1 MYLNWRNINRFITAN
16 MGISALE
23 TLRALKGLMKMN
35 DIWHKLGVFF
45 GRVFAVT
52 ILACAWAVIVA
63 FTLKLLWFIWFR
75 ILL

>member
-1 MYLNWRNINRFITAN
+1 MLV
-16 MGISALE
+16 LE
-23 TLRALKGLMKMN
+23 TLRALKGLIKMT

>member
-1 MYLNWRNINRFITAN
+1 M
-16 MGISALE
+16 S
-23 TLRALKGLMKMN
+23 N
-35 DIWHKLGVFF
+35 DVWHKLGVFF

-52 ILACAWAVIVA
+52 ILVCAWAIIVG